1 MDKTLYVSD
10 LDGTLLTPRE
20 GLSPFTI
27 RVLNR
32 LVEQGMAFTYATA
45 RSQHSADVVTRGLTK
60 SLPVI
65 IYNGAF
71 IRRGERRETLL
82 RQLLPGP
89 SVARARQVFG
99 EAGISPLV
107 YTMAQGVERVLWRPE
122 KESPGVARYVASRQ
136 RDERLLP
143 VADEEALYQG
153 EVFYFTCIGGREEL
167 LPAYEA
173 LRQDKALSVLL
184 QEEIYQPGEFWL
196 EVMSAAATK
205 AQAAAWL
212 KERLGCQRMT
222 AFGDGLND
230 IPLLEEADVRC
241 AVANAVPQLR
251 QAAGQVIPANTED
264 GVARF
269 LLADTA
275 PTLALGERAGDFRL
289 RLYRPQDLEGLIQ
302 LFYET
307 VHEVNLGDYSP
318 AEVDAWVPSPESV
331 DRAAWGESL
340 AAHYTVVAER
350 EGQLLGF
357 GDMDSTGYFDRLYVH
372 RDFHGRGVATS
383 IAHALEGFAH
393 GLGAQRVTVHA
404 SRTARPFFE
413 RRGYRMLYAQQVER
427 RGVLLENFAM
437 ELALEGGE
445 GHGSH

>member
-20 GLSPFTI
+20 DLSPFTI

-32 LVEQGMAFTYATA
+32 LVEQGAAFTYATA

-251 QAAGQVIPANTED
+251 
-264 GVARF
+264 
-269 LLADTA
+269 
-275 PTLALGERAGDFRL
+275 
-289 RLYRPQDLEGLIQ
+289 LYRPQDLEGLIQ

-307 VHEVNLGDYSP
+307 VHGVNLGDYSP

-372 RDFHGRGVATS
+372 RDFQGRGVATA

>member
-1 MDKTLYVSD
+1 M
-10 LDGTLLTPRE
+10 
-20 GLSPFTI
+20 
-27 RVLNR
+27 
-32 LVEQGMAFTYATA
+32 
-45 RSQHSADVVTRGLTK
+45 
-60 SLPVI
+60 
-65 IYNGAF
+65 
-71 IRRGERRETLL
+71 
-82 RQLLPGP
+82 
-89 SVARARQVFG
+89 
-99 EAGISPLV
+99 
-107 YTMAQGVERVLWRPE
+107 
-122 KESPGVARYVASRQ
+122 
-136 RDERLLP
+136 
-143 VADEEALYQG
+143 
-153 EVFYFTCIGGREEL
+153 
-167 LPAYEA
+167 
-173 LRQDKALSVLL
+173 
-184 QEEIYQPGEFWL
+184 
-196 EVMSAAATK
+196 
-205 AQAAAWL
+205 
-212 KERLGCQRMT
+212 
-222 AFGDGLND
+222 
-230 IPLLEEADVRC
+230 
-241 AVANAVPQLR
+241 
-251 QAAGQVIPANTED
+251 
-264 GVARF
+264 ARF

-372 RDFHGRGVATS
+372 RDFQGRGVATS